1 MSIKNR
7 LSKLETVLLQ
17 DYEDMQIAVFPFV
30 APQVEPLGY
39 VCDGITI
46 IREPGESVEDLQQ
59 RAQHAIT
66 WPPGTSCKFFYS
78 LE

>member
-1 MSIKNR
+1 MSVKNR
-7 LSKLETVLLQ
+7 LSKLETAFLQ
-17 DYEDMQIAVFPFV
+17 DNEDIRIAVFYV

-39 VCDGITI
+39 VCEDITI

-59 RAQHAIT
+59 RARHAIT
-66 WPPGTSCKFFYS
+66 WQPGTSCKFFEC